1 MTTKKNFLERGN
13 DDFPFYQDASSPLNF
28 KGMLIIILS
37 SLIGF
42 MLFTT
47 TNIPFIA
54 PFLNVIFPLGALIF
68 VTKNQWT
75 KIFRKLV
82 PNDVLVIIGT
92 LVANI
97 AITFVIGLLVTTIT
111 GSSDANPA
119 STQFDGNFSHAVPF
133 FLKTIPMLFGEELL
147 TILPF
152 LIILKL
158 GVQQFNLSR
167 KSSLLLAWLL
177 TSLLFAALHFPTY
190 NWNILQTVLTIG
202 TARLILTFSYIKT
215 KNIWVSFIVHLLN
228 DWVLFG
234 LAFLASTR

>member
-1 MTTKKNFLERGN
+1 
-13 DDFPFYQDASSPLNF
+13 
-28 KGMLIIILS
+28 
-37 SLIGF
+37 
-42 MLFTT
+42 
-47 TNIPFIA
+47 
-54 PFLNVIFPLGALIF
+54 
-68 VTKNQWT
+68 
-75 KIFRKLV
+75 
-82 PNDVLVIIGT
+82 
-92 LVANI
+92 
-97 AITFVIGLLVTTIT
+97 
-111 GSSDANPA
+111 
-119 STQFDGNFSHAVPF
+119 
-133 FLKTIPMLFGEELL
+133 MLFGEELL

-177 TSLLFAALHFPTY
+177 TSLIFASLHFPTY

-234 LAFLASTR
+234 LAFPA